1 MIQKTFFPLL
11 FLFFF
16 TPLFA
21 QNPFIQSQPEKK
33 ENSKIISIQQ
43 PSSENWFLK
52 KIIGLQNQLN
62 EKMASGLEEL
72 KNTNNKAL
80 FFMLCF
86 LAFLYGIIHA
96 LGPGHGKTILINWI
110 LSSSQK
116 KKTILLTSVFSVMLH
131 AFSSIFIIG
140 VTYLVLNQF
149 FSMDSEKIQNF
160 LKIPSGIILILVGI
174 YFIIHVILE
183 MRKKKEQKE
192 NQIVKKEIH
201 SFWVIFSI
209 GIVPCPISTLIM
221 VFSLSQGLFFYGIIF
236 VLFFAIGMGM
246 SLLTLGLMTYVFRE
260 KLLFP
265 KFKKIE
271 VFFYFILPILA
282 GFVFILSGIGM
293 FY

>member
-1 MIQKTFFPLL
+1 
-11 FLFFF
+11 
-16 TPLFA
+16 
-21 QNPFIQSQPEKK
+21 
-33 ENSKIISIQQ
+33 
-43 PSSENWFLK
+43 
-52 KIIGLQNQLN
+52 
-62 EKMASGLEEL
+62 
-72 KNTNNKAL
+72 
-80 FFMLCF
+80 
-86 LAFLYGIIHA
+86 
-96 LGPGHGKTILINWI
+96 
-110 LSSSQK
+110 
-116 KKTILLTSVFSVMLH
+116 
-131 AFSSIFIIG
+131 
-140 VTYLVLNQF
+140 
-149 FSMDSEKIQNF
+149 MDSEKIQNF